1 MPRVEKTIFQKIS
14 EELDI
19 LANLYN
25 KTQDQKYKIEWY
37 KLLKKLH
44 ETL

>member
-1 MPRVEKTIFQKIS
+1 MPRVEKTILQKIS

-25 KTQDQKYKIEWY
+25 KTHNEKYKIEWY
-37 KLLKKLH
+37 KLLRKIPIV
-44 ETL
+44 